1 MQRLILDSL
10 GKSFGPRSLF
20 SDLSLELSSGQR
32 LAVLGRNGTG
42 KSTLLSILAGQ
53 EEPDQGVVRMEP
65 PNSAIGFSVQE
76 LQADELQTGLLQ
88 WVLQGIPS
96 WAELWAKWEQAGAQD
111 PKAWQDLAEQQSELE
126 LFYGF
131 NPEHKAKK
139 VLAGL
144 GFLPEQYYLPLEQL
158 SGGWRERAKLA
169 RILVQGSQILLLDE
183 PTNHLD
189 LEAVRWLE
197 DFLLGFPGIVVFVAH
212 DRYFLQ
218 RLGNCML
225 HLAPEGPVFKELDL
239 ERYLDWRALRQE
251 SRQRKQEKLQQEI
264 EHKQR
269 FVDRFRYKASK
280 AALAQSRIK
289 QIQALQEQKQA
300 LEMPQE
306 SAELNFFW
314 PQPARSNKLV
324 LQARGLQFEYNSEQP
339 LWPALDFA
347 LYKGQKVALLGP
359 NGAGK
364 SSLLKLAVGGLQP
377 SRGSLQLGSLVQPA
391 FFHQHV
397 AHILREQN
405 TVLEE
410 IERLSAPGLKQEEL
424 CFALGLFQ
432 LGENYWQLKVASL
445 SGGEKNRLILAS
457 VFLSRANFLLL
468 DEPSNHLDLE
478 SRQALVQAL
487 QKYSG
492 SLLLVSHDRYL
503 LSQVAASVWVLSRQG
518 LEQYDFGFEE
528 YLARQQQESGSAKKA
543 RDSSE
548 RGKDGYKRQ
557 KRLQA
562 ERRNQLYRALQP
574 CKQRYATLEG
584 QLEDCLQ
591 KQKEVE
597 GSLAS
602 QETYQDAGQ
611 VQELNK
617 EYVRLQQLAEE
628 ILQEMEDLESRMQEL
643 QAQAS

>member
-20 SDLSLELSSGQR
+20 SNLSLELSSGQR

-42 KSTLLSILAGQ
+42 KSTLLRILAG
-53 EEPDQGVVRMEP
+53 EEDPDQGRARLEP
-65 PNSAIGFSVQE
+65 STEGLGFSVQE
-76 LQADELQTGLLQ
+76 LKTQELQTELLQ

-96 WAELWAKWEQAGAQD
+96 WAELWAKWEQAGQKS
-111 PKAWQDLAEQQSELE
+111 PRAWRQLSEQQSALE

-131 NPEHKAKK
+131 NPEHQAKK
-139 VLAGL
+139 ILTGL
-144 GFLPEQYYLPLEQL
+144 GFQAAQYICPLQQL

-169 RILVQGSQILLLDE
+169 RILLQGSQVLLLDE

-197 DFLLGFPGIVVFVAH
+197 DFLQGFAGIVVFVAH

-218 RLGNCML
+218 RVGNCIL

-239 ERYLDWRALRQE
+239 EGYLAWREQRDE
-251 SRQRKQEKLQQEI
+251 SRQRRQQKLQQEI
-264 EHKQR
+264 EHKQK
-269 FVDRFRYKASK
+269 FVDRFRYKSSK

-289 QIQALQEQKQA
+289 QIKALEEEKQALQ
-300 LEMPQE
+300 MPQE
-306 SAELNFFW
+306 YAALDFSW
-314 PQPARSNKLV
+314 PEPSRSNKLV
-324 LQARGLQFEYNSEQP
+324 LQARGLEMEYTPGEP
-339 LWPALDFA
+339 LWPAVDFA

-364 SSLLKLAVGGLQP
+364 SSLLKLAAGELPP
-377 SRGSLQLGSLVQPA
+377 SRGALELGSMVKPA

-397 AHILREQN
+397 AHLLHEEN
-405 TVLEE
+405 MVLEE
-410 IERLSAPGLKQEEL
+410 IQRLSSPGLKKEEL

-432 LGENYWQLKVASL
+432 LGQPYWDMKTASL

-457 VFLSRANFLLL
+457 VFLRRANFLLL

-487 QKYSG
+487 QEYQG
-492 SLLLVSHDRYL
+492 SLLLVSHDRHL
-503 LSQVAASVWVLSRQG
+503 LSQVAEKVWVLSSQG
-518 LEQYDFGFEE
+518 LEQYDMGFQD
-528 YLARQQQESGSAKKA
+528 YLARQD
-543 RDSSE
+543 RDSASPKSSRDKVE
-548 RGKDGYKRQ
+548 RGKQEYKAQ

-562 ERRNQLYRALQP
+562 EKRNQLYRELQP
-574 CKQRYATLEG
+574 CKRDYARLE
-584 QLEDCLQ
+584 QDLEACLQ
-591 KQKEVE
+591 RQKQVE
-597 GSLAS
+597 DNLADE
-602 QETYQDAGQ
+602 QTYQDAQQ

-617 EYVRLQQLAEE
+617 EYVGLQQQAEG
-628 ILQEMEDLESRMQEL
+628 ILQEMEHLESRMQEL
-643 QAQAS
+643 QARAS

>member
-1 MQRLILDSL
+1 MQRLVLDAL

-20 SDLSLELSSGQR
+20 SNLSLELRSGQR

-42 KSTLLSILAGQ
+42 KSTLLRILAGQ
-53 EEPDQGVVRMEP
+53 EEPDQGGARLDP
-65 PNSAIGFSVQE
+65 HTAALGFSVQE
-76 LQADELQTGLLQ
+76 LQVEELQTGLLQ

-96 WAELWAKWEQAGAQD
+96 WAELWAKWEQAGQES
-111 PKAWQDLAEQQSELE
+111 PGAWKELAEQQSALE

-144 GFLPEQYYLPLEQL
+144 GFEPEQFSWHLKQL

-169 RILVQGSQILLLDE
+169 RILVQGSQVLLLDE

-197 DFLLGFPGIVVFVAH
+197 EFLLSFSGIVVFVAH

-218 RLGNCML
+218 KVGNCIL
-225 HLAPEGPVFKELDL
+225 HLAPEGPIFKELDL
-239 ERYLDWRALRQE
+239 EGYLAWRAQRDE
-251 SRQRKQEKLQQEI
+251 ARQRRQEKLQQEI
-264 EHKQR
+264 EHKQK

-289 QIQALQEQKQA
+289 QIQGLQEQKQA
-300 LEMPQE
+300 LDAPQE
-306 SAELNFFW
+306 SAELSFSW
-314 PQPARSNKLV
+314 PEPARSNKLV
-324 LQARGLQFEYNSEQP
+324 LQARGLQFEYAPGQP
-339 LWPALDFA
+339 LWPAVDLA

-364 SSLLKLAVGGLQP
+364 STLLKLVAEELEP
-377 SRGSLQLGSLVQPA
+377 TRGALELGSLVTTA

-397 AHILREQN
+397 AHILHEKN

-410 IERLSAPGLKQEEL
+410 IDRLSAPGLKQQEL

-432 LGENYWQLKVASL
+432 LGEDYWQLKVASL

-457 VFLSRANFLLL
+457 VFLRRANFLLL

-492 SLLLVSHDRYL
+492 TLLLISHDRYL
-503 LSQVAASVWVLSRQG
+503 LSQVAESVWVLSSHG
-518 LEQYDFGFEE
+518 LEQYDFGFQD
-528 YLARQQQESGSAKKA
+528 YLARQEKESCSEKRAK
-543 RDSSE
+543 DNSE
-548 RGKDGYKRQ
+548 RGKEEYKRQ

-562 ERRNQLYRALQP
+562 EKRNQLYRALQP
-574 CKQRYATLEG
+574 CKQRYAALEG

-591 KQKEVE
+591 QQKEVE
-597 GSLAS
+597 DSLAS
-602 QETYQDAGQ
+602 QETYQDAGR

-617 EYVRLQQLAEE
+617 EYVRLQQLSEE